1 MTARFDAPLV
11 EWDGPAA
18 WHFVEVPPA
27 HAPDFAGAFGRV
39 PVIATVDGTTWHSS
53 VWREKS
59 GRWMLPVPKK
69 VRRHK
74 VDGDTVSASVE
85 IDTARL

>member
-1 MTARFDAPLV
+1 MGRSFQAGLV

-18 WHFVEVPPA
+18 WHFIEVPPG

-39 PVIATVDGTTWHSS
+39 PVTATVDGLTWSTS
-53 VWREKS
+53 IWREKD
-59 GRWMLPVPKK
+59 GRWLMPVPKRIRNGK
-69 VRRHK
+69 G
-74 VDGDTVSASVE
+74 DGDRVEASVD